1 MSNLQA
7 RDALERAQRVFLEK
21 PAAARK
27 ANATATAVW
36 RNGLSC
42 EVTGP
47 AGEKVMTDMP
57 EPMGGKGSGPNPGW
71 LLRASMA
78 SCAATAIAMRAAM
91 HGIELSQLEVYVES
105 ASDARGLVGIPDVP
119 TALGDMRMSIRIGAE
134 GVDESRL
141 RELANWGE
149 GHSPV
154 SCTLRDRPP
163 VTLEV
168 SVLGT

>member
-7 RDALERAQRVFLEK
+7 RDALERAHRVFLEK
-21 PAAARK
+21 PEAARR
-27 ANATATAVW
+27 ANAAATAVW

-47 AGEKVMTDMP
+47 ASEKVITDMQVAI
-57 EPMGGKGSGPNPGW
+57 GGNGSGPNPGW

-78 SCAATAIAMRAAM
+78 SCTATAIAMRAAM
-91 HGIELSQLEVYVES
+91 RGIELRQLEVSVES
-105 ASDARGLVGIPDVP
+105 ASDARGLVDIPDVS
-119 TALGDMRMSIRIGAE
+119 TALSDMRMSIRIGAE

-141 RELANWGE
+141 RELATWGE

-163 VTLEV
+163 VTLEIT
-168 SVLGT
+168 VL